1 MRLIDADALK
11 ESMCASLDQAAAIA
25 YFRLREDAL
34 RMSAAIKAAIDS
46 APTIEITRI
55 PHEGGKT

>member
-1 MRLIDADALK
+1 MRQIDADALK
-11 ESMCASLDQAAAIA
+11 ESLCGDLERLAASA

-46 APTIEITRI
+46 APTINDPTRT
-55 PHEGGKT
+55 HTA